1 MSKYK
6 YLLFDADG
14 TLYDWD
20 KSEQISIEIMFKKY
34 DIPYTDETISEYR
47 KKNHAAWV
55 SFEAHEITVDRLH
68 VDAWE
73 GFFKHYNRTDVDV
86 VEASNF
92 YYKTIV
98 ENSFMYPKARETAIE
113 LKERG
118 YRIVIIT
125 NGLAIVQRSRL
136 SDTADFAEAYYMS
149 QDIGY
154 PKPKRE
160 YFDAVMERH
169 GIKEEE
175 RSKCLVIGDS
185 INADIKGGINSGMDT
200 VWINYNNI
208 KLEGDI
214 RPVYELHR
222 IEDLLE
228 MLPPIRQD

>member
-20 KSEQISIEIMFKKY
+20 KTEEKSIEIIFKRY
-34 DIPYTDETISEYR
+34 DIPYTNETVQEYR
-47 KKNHAAWV
+47 KRNLDAWC
-55 SFEAHEITVDRLH
+55 SFETHKITVDRLH
-68 VDAWE
+68 VIAWE
-73 GFFKHYNRTDVDV
+73 SFFKHYNRTDIDV

-92 YYKTIV
+92 YYKTII
-98 ENSFMYPKARETAIE
+98 ENSFMYPKARETAIK

-118 YRIVIIT
+118 YRNIIIT
-125 NGLAIVQRSRL
+125 NGLAIVQRTRL
-136 SDTADFAEAYYMS
+136 SDTVDFAEAYYIS

-154 PKPKRE
+154 PKPKKE
-160 YFDAVMERH
+160 YFDAVMARH

-185 INADIKGGINSGMDT
+185 ITADIKGGIDSGMDT
-200 VWINYNNI
+200 VWMNYKDI
-208 KLEGDI
+208 KLKGDI
-214 RPVYELHR
+214 KPTYELNN

-228 MLPPIRQD
+228 MLPSVG